1 MKLEPRDKKYLNFLI
16 LFMGLTALFDQ
27 YFALIEGPLMP
38 YILEDF
44 SLTAAEF
51 ALWQGIFGLI
61 TFSVF
66 LIGWYSDA
74 FGRKKGILLLI
85 LVMGIPAIL
94 ILTAYN
100 FFYFMLLYSLV
111 IMGTLSNLWEIP
123 IAEESPAAKRGR
135 YGTLTYMIGCI
146 PLVVLG
152 GTIAGTLGWRWGYA
166 IMMFLMVVL
175 IVLWSKMK
183 ETQRW
188 ELIHTQR
195 QSRVLK
201 FKEALK
207 MIEKKD
213 LTYIVM
219 CSIIYFLWSVSFK
232 ISSTFG
238 GLYFVN
244 IHGYTL
250 AQYNMILLVGMLCM
264 MLGVFISGFFMDK
277 LGRHGTLIIS
287 CIGSTAGYIG
297 LALTGSVLFYWS
309 VFIFM
314 PMLLGWIMVYFAE
327 IFPTKIRST
336 AVGISATT
344 ARLAYVVGPLISFV
358 LLTLDT
364 SYMTL
369 WLAAGLFMIIPL
381 LTLLL
386 KPYETKGK
394 ALEAVQQER

>member
-1 MKLEPRDKKYLNFLI
+1 
-16 LFMGLTALFDQ
+16 
-27 YFALIEGPLMP
+27 
-38 YILEDF
+38 
-44 SLTAAEF
+44 
-51 ALWQGIFGLI
+51 
-61 TFSVF
+61 
-66 LIGWYSDA
+66 
-74 FGRKKGILLLI
+74 
-85 LVMGIPAIL
+85 
-94 ILTAYN
+94 
-100 FFYFMLLYSLV
+100 
-111 IMGTLSNLWEIP
+111 
-123 IAEESPAAKRGR
+123 
-135 YGTLTYMIGCI
+135 
-146 PLVVLG
+146 
-152 GTIAGTLGWRWGYA
+152 
-166 IMMFLMVVL
+166 
-175 IVLWSKMK
+175 
-183 ETQRW
+183 
-188 ELIHTQR
+188 
-195 QSRVLK
+195 
-201 FKEALK
+201 
-207 MIEKKD
+207 
-213 LTYIVM
+213 M